1 MKSKK
6 AKFTHAQKTIKNK
19 CIRHYTEIKTSYPL
33 AYFRTL
39 FKEFRKTQSSSL
51 TVYVIRIHIQNTLT
65 PSCFRMKKRRFL
77 SLDMN
82 ISLKQHKDTY
92 GFHKGDLVEQT
103 RSTQISEHS
112 LQLSPRKPIIISFKH
127 SEETINSLK
136 AIHFTNTQVY
146 EYFPDW
152 FRSGSLNSPITQVS
166 IKLDRFIPFKVLQLV
181 CIRKKTY
188 PDAHLCMVKTT
199 IPWHQQHSSASV
211 VLRDNMLIKPAN
223 RAKRT

>member
-1 MKSKK
+1 MHS
-6 AKFTHAQKTIKNK
+6 TLHRDKN
-19 CIRHYTEIKTSYPL
+19 IL
-33 AYFRTL
+33 
-39 FKEFRKTQSSSL
+39 SSCVFPNPSQR
-51 TVYVIRIHIQNTLT
+51 VPQNTVFQSDCICNSNTCTITRSHLRV
-65 PSCFRMKKRRFL
+65 FKLKKRRFL

-103 RSTQISEHS
+103 RSTQISEHNIAYNFHLVS
-112 LQLSPRKPIIISFKH
+112 PQLSLKH

-181 CIRKKTY
+181 RIQKLILMHTFAWLKQQYHGINNT
-188 PDAHLCMVKTT
+188 
-199 IPWHQQHSSASV
+199 HQ
-211 VLRDNMLIKPAN
+211 LPLF
-223 RAKRT
+223 